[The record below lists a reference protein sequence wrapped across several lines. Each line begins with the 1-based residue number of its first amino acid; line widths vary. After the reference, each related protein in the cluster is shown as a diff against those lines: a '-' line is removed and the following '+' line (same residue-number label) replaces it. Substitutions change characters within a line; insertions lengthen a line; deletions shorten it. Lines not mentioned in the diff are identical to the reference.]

1 MSLTNHKKNSSTN
14 NLVLFVHLSDHV
26 NVVALLDSFKRSL
39 SPDPKDWFFC
49 YFFFPLVHGYVL
61 LSTENH
67 CTVQVYSSPISYSVR
82 LSIENHC
89 TVDGYLS
96 PISYSVRLSIRNHCT
111 VEGYLSPFYPVIL
124 SIESHCTVE
133 GYLSPSSYPVILSIE
148 NHCNVKQQQTL
159 ASIMKEIFGE
169 KIFTDNIEQDRA
181 ELPSP
186 EFFKRKILIKASIS
200 LLHICCL
207 KKKIKSKFHVK
218 IVLITSHVFV
228 RSH

>member
-1 MSLTNHKKNSSTN
+1 M
-14 NLVLFVHLSDHV
+14 
-26 NVVALLDSFKRSL
+26 LL
-39 SPDPKDWFFC
+39 
-49 YFFFPLVHGYVL
+49 FFPLVHGYVL

-96 PISYSVRLSIRNHCT
+96 PISYSVRLSIGNHCT
-111 VEGYLSPFYPVIL
+111 VEGYLSPFCYPVIL

-133 GYLSPSSYPVILSIE
+133 GYLSPFSYPVILSIE

-186 EFFKRKILIKASIS
+186 EFFKRKILIKASIL

-207 KKKIKSKFHVK
+207 KKKKKQISCKDCFDNIPCLCLKPLAVQ
-218 IVLITSHVFV
+218 TSHPRVIAIDFLSAV
-228 RSH
+228 A